1 MVANFPGKITK
12 VFEGKICVNFLTQKK
27 SKIYGIRRSFSSRAS
42 NLLKGVR
49 QGLSRMEHKVFLTK
63 YRVAADEIALSGP
76 EPIGDAPVIEQS
88 ATALVYRGEEIES
101 GRDVAI
107 EVIPAA
113 SFESDV
119 RDELEAEALA
129 AKKIN
134 HINIPAL
141 YDFGIEDDHLIYVT
155 EYVDG
160 TSAEEWVNDHGPMP
174 TGAALR
180 IALQVVSAMGASAFH
195 RIAHHAINPRNLI
208 LVPGQTPEGD
218 WPLVKVL
225 HFVGPE
231 PTFSS
236 ESTSVASFD
245 KSSHYA
251 SPEQLRQGTVD
262 FRSEIYSLGAT
273 IWFLLTGAPPLM
285 APAGPLAM
293 QPTTNG
299 LAVDKLNGMPK
310 RIRRLL
316 GQMLSVKPE
325 DRPQDALAFY
335 RQIQGCLAKVD
346 RRESLARRFGIPI
359 FSRSNVVAV
368 PGRRRFPA
376 KALAL
381 AAVLLGIAALAA
393 LLLPGYLRQQRIRH
407 AEEPI
412 GVPIGVPDTTAPAPP
427 VIANT
432 TSAPAS
438 TQAPAET
445 SVASTNT
452 TQNPPPRTEEQNAP
466 PARAPESTPV
476 TAANEV
482 AAAPIKPLPTAPP
495 ENVEREES
503 PKVAANDAAPPQQ
516 EATEPKR
523 EKPVPAQKQEVQSN
537 RETEVA
543 ASIPTARPVTPE
555 VRRAEP
561 APPAEGPEEEVAATT
576 EPKAV
581 PPPSRTKKE
590 RVAKTKRDSERDV
603 MRQTRVVDEDEETAA
618 APMPKLPRGRIRAKF
633 IGVAADGNWMFELPS
648 KKIVIVPAP
657 PGG

>member
-1 MVANFPGKITK
+1 
-12 VFEGKICVNFLTQKK
+12 
-27 SKIYGIRRSFSSRAS
+27 
-42 NLLKGVR
+42 
-49 QGLSRMEHKVFLTK
+49 MEHKVFLAK

-76 EPIGDAPVIEQS
+76 EPAGDVAVIEQT
-88 ATALVYRGEEIES
+88 ATAVVYRGEEIES

-113 SFESDV
+113 SFKSAV
-119 RDELEAEALA
+119 RAQLEAEALA

-141 YDFGIEDDHLIYVT
+141 YDFGIEDDQLIYVT

-174 TGAALR
+174 TGSAMR

-195 RIAHHAINPRNLI
+195 RISHHAINPRNLI

-225 HFVGPE
+225 HFVGPA

-251 SPEQLRQGTVD
+251 SPEQLQNGAVD

-273 IWFLLTGAPPLM
+273 IWFLLTAAPPLM
-285 APAGPLAM
+285 APNGPLAM

-310 RIRRLL
+310 KIRRLL

-325 DRPQDALAFY
+325 ARPQDALAFY
-335 RQIQGCLAKVD
+335 RQIQDCLAKVD
-346 RRESLARRFGIPI
+346 RRESMARRFGLPI

-381 AAVLLGIAALAA
+381 AAVLLGIATLAA
-393 LLLPGYLRQQRIRH
+393 LLLSGYLRHQRIRQ

-412 GVPIGVPDTTAPAPP
+412 GVPIGVSEA
-427 VIANT
+427 T
-432 TSAPAS
+432 TSAPPVVANTTTTTNVPAS
-438 TQAPAET
+438 SQAPPET

-452 TQNPPPRTEEQNAP
+452 AQNPPPTTEEQNAP
-466 PARAPESTPV
+466 PARVPEATPV
-476 TAANEV
+476 AAANEV

-503 PKVAANDAAPPQQ
+503 PKVAANDAAPPRQ
-516 EATEPKR
+516 ETAEPKL
-523 EKPVPAQKQEVQSN
+523 EKPVPAQKQEVQSK

-543 ASIPTARPVTPE
+543 DSIPLARPVKPE

-561 APPAEGPEEEVAATT
+561 APAEGPEEEVAATT

-581 PPPSRTKKE
+581 PPSRTKKE

-603 MRQTRVVDEDEETAA
+603 IRETRVAGQDEEAA
-618 APMPKLPRGRIRAKF
+618 DAPMPQLPRGRVRAKF

>member
-1 MVANFPGKITK
+1 
-12 VFEGKICVNFLTQKK
+12 
-27 SKIYGIRRSFSSRAS
+27 
-42 NLLKGVR
+42 
-49 QGLSRMEHKVFLTK
+49 MEHKTFLGK
-63 YRVAADEIALSGP
+63 YRVASDEIALSGP
-76 EPIGDAPVIEQS
+76 ELAADAALLEQT
-88 ATALVYRGEEIES
+88 ATAVVYRGEEIES

-113 SFESDV
+113 SFKSAV
-119 RDELEAEALA
+119 RAQLEAEALA

-141 YDFGIEDDHLIYVT
+141 YDFGIEDDQLIYVT

-160 TSAEEWVNDHGPMP
+160 TSAEEWVNNHGPMP

-195 RIAHHAINPRNLI
+195 RISHHAINPRNLI

-225 HFVGPE
+225 HFVGPS

-251 SPEQLRQGTVD
+251 SPEQLQNGAVD
-262 FRSEIYSLGAT
+262 FRSEIYSLGAA

-285 APAGPLAM
+285 APTGPLAM

-346 RRESLARRFGIPI
+346 RRESMARRFGIPM
-359 FSRSNVVAV
+359 FSRSNVAAV

-381 AAVLLGIAALAA
+381 AAVLLGIATLAA
-393 LLLPGYLRQQRIRH
+393 LLLAGYLRHQRIRQ

-412 GVPIGVPDTTAPAPP
+412 GVPIGVPDAAASAPP
-427 VIANT
+427 VTANAT
-432 TSAPAS
+432 NVPAS
-438 TQAPAET
+438 TQTPAQT
-445 SVASTNT
+445 SVASANT
-452 TQNPPPRTEEQNAP
+452 AQNPPPKTEEQNAP
-466 PARAPESTPV
+466 PARVPEATPV
-476 TAANEV
+476 AAANEV

-495 ENVEREES
+495 ENIEREQS
-503 PKVAANDAAPPQQ
+503 PKVAANDAAPPRQ
-516 EATEPKR
+516 ETVEPKQ
-523 EKPVPAQKQEVQSN
+523 EKPVPAQKQEVQSK

-543 ASIPTARPVTPE
+543 DSIPVARPVKPE

-561 APPAEGPEEEVAATT
+561 APAEGPEEEVAATT
-576 EPKAV
+576 EPRAV
-581 PPPSRTKKE
+581 PPSRAKKE

-603 MRQTRVVDEDEETAA
+603 IRETRVVEQDEEPAD
-618 APMPKLPRGRIRAKF
+618 APMPQLPRGRVRAKF

>member
-1 MVANFPGKITK
+1 
-12 VFEGKICVNFLTQKK
+12 
-27 SKIYGIRRSFSSRAS
+27 
-42 NLLKGVR
+42 
-49 QGLSRMEHKVFLTK
+49 MEHKTFLAK

-76 EPIGDAPVIEQS
+76 EPVGDVAVIEQT
-88 ATALVYRGEEIES
+88 ATAVVYRGEEIES

-107 EVIPAA
+107 EVIPAG
-113 SFESDV
+113 SFKSAV
-119 RDELEAEALA
+119 RDGLEAEALA

-141 YDFGIEDDHLIYVT
+141 YDFGIEEEHLIYVT

-174 TGAALR
+174 TGAAMR

-195 RIAHHAINPRNLI
+195 RISHHAINPRNLI

-225 HFVGPE
+225 HFVGPA

-251 SPEQLRQGTVD
+251 SPEQLQNGTVD

-299 LAVDKLNGMPK
+299 LAVDNLNGMPK

-316 GQMLSVKPE
+316 AQMLSVKPE
-325 DRPQDALAFY
+325 ARPQDALAFY
-335 RQIQGCLAKVD
+335 RQIQDCLAKVD
-346 RRESLARRFGIPI
+346 RRESMARRFGIPI
-359 FSRSNVVAV
+359 FSRSNVVAL
-368 PGRRRFPA
+368 PGRRRFSA
-376 KALAL
+376 KTLAL
-381 AAVLLGIAALAA
+381 AAVLLGLAALAA
-393 LLLPGYLRQQRIRH
+393 LLLPEYLRHQRIRQ

-412 GVPIGVPDTTAPAPP
+412 GVPIGVPDAAASAPSVVVANTANAPAPTQAP
-427 VIANT
+427 AETSVASTNTTPEIANT
-432 TSAPAS
+432 THAPAPS
-438 TQAPAET
+438 QAPAET

-452 TQNPPPRTEEQNAP
+452 TQNPPPKTEEQNAP
-466 PARAPESTPV
+466 PPRPPESTPV
-476 TAANEV
+476 AAANEV

-495 ENVEREES
+495 ETVEREEA
-503 PKVAANDAAPPQQ
+503 PKVAANDAAPPPQQ
-516 EATEPKR
+516 STEPKR
-523 EKPVPAQKQEVQSN
+523 EKPVPAQKREVQSN

-543 ASIPTARPVTPE
+543 AAIPTARPVTPE

-561 APPAEGPEEEVAATT
+561 APPAEGPEEVAGTT
-576 EPKAV
+576 ELKAV
-581 PPPSRTKKE
+581 PPSRAKKE

-603 MRQTRVVDEDEETAA
+603 IRQTRNADEDEEAAA
-618 APMPKLPRGRIRAKF
+618 APMPQLPQLPRGRVRAKF

>member
-1 MVANFPGKITK
+1 
-12 VFEGKICVNFLTQKK
+12 
-27 SKIYGIRRSFSSRAS
+27 
-42 NLLKGVR
+42 
-49 QGLSRMEHKVFLTK
+49 MEHKTFLGK

-76 EPIGDAPVIEQS
+76 EPAADAALLEQT
-88 ATALVYRGEEIES
+88 ATAVVYRGEEIES

-113 SFESDV
+113 SVKNDV
-119 RDELEAEALA
+119 RAELEEEALA

-160 TSAEEWVNDHGPMP
+160 TSVEEWVNDHGPMP

-195 RIAHHAINPRNLI
+195 RISHHAINPRNLI

-236 ESTSVASFD
+236 ANASVASFD

-251 SPEQLRQGTVD
+251 SPEQLQDGTVD

-273 IWFLLTGAPPLM
+273 IWFLLTAAPPLM
-285 APAGPLAM
+285 APTGPMAM

-299 LAVDKLNGMPK
+299 LAIDKLNGMPK

-316 GQMLSVKPE
+316 AQMLSVKPE
-325 DRPQDALAFY
+325 ARPQDALAFY

-346 RRESLARRFGIPI
+346 RRESMARRFGLPI
-359 FSRSNVVAV
+359 FSRSSVVAI
-368 PGRRRFPA
+368 PGRRRIPA
-376 KALAL
+376 RALAL
-381 AAVLLGIAALAA
+381 AAVLLGIAALGAF
-393 LLLPGYLRQQRIRH
+393 LLPGYLRQQRVRQ

-412 GVPIGVPDTTAPAPP
+412 GVPIGVPDAAASAPP
-427 VIANT
+427 VTANT
-432 TSAPAS
+432 TNVPAS

-445 SVASTNT
+445 SVASANT
-452 TQNPPPRTEEQNAP
+452 AQNPPPKTEERNAL
-466 PARAPESTPV
+466 PARVPEATPV
-476 TAANEV
+476 AAANEV

-495 ENVEREES
+495 ENVEREEA
-503 PKVAANDAAPPQQ
+503 PKVAANDAAPPRQ
-516 EATEPKR
+516 ESVEPKL
-523 EKPVPAQKQEVQSN
+523 EKPVPAQKQEVQSK

-543 ASIPTARPVTPE
+543 DSIPLARPVKPE

-561 APPAEGPEEEVAATT
+561 APAEGPDEEVAATT

-581 PPPSRTKKE
+581 PPSRTKKE

-603 MRQTRVVDEDEETAA
+603 IRETRVVEQDEEAA
-618 APMPKLPRGRIRAKF
+618 DAPMPQLPRGRVRAKF